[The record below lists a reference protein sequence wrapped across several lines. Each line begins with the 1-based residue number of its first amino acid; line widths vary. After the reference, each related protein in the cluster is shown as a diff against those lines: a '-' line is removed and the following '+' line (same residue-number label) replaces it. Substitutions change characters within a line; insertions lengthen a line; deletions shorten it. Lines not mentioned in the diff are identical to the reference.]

1 MRSPVKL
8 VPLAFLLPLPLACG
22 PTPARAD
29 PDRLPVVE
37 LTAFKDGHALVR
49 REGAVPLEAG
59 VARVDGLPEPIFGT
73 FWPYAVGQDKNGE
86 GATLK
91 SATAGYQAVTL
102 TRTPLTPEEILT
114 AAVGTRVVIH
124 ESRGEADV
132 SHEAEILGRPVRSAA
147 ERDRNDRDPAAG
159 GQPSLPQ
166 RGAVIFL
173 KTDAGVRVMPV
184 SKITEFTLLGP
195 VPDEIEET
203 AIRTG
208 LKLRI
213 DSKNPDGEA
222 VAGLSYVQKGF
233 KWVPQYR
240 VELGEEGKAKVTLQA
255 ALVND
260 LIDLEDATVR
270 LVVGVPTFAFAG
282 QTDPISLQVAYDQVS
297 RAIHNYNGADFDG
310 DFGDVLMMNSI
321 QTQVRGR
328 SRREAAEAAPAP
340 EITGGAR
347 AEDLYVYTLEHITLA
362 KGERMTVTVKE
373 FEVPY
378 EDRYAALLP
387 LAPPRELLTDDAER
401 RRVGALLAAGDV
413 AHAVVLTNNS
423 DAPFTTAPA
432 LLYRDGQILAQGL
445 MTYAAP
451 GGTSEVHL
459 GNAVEVRTD
468 LSETITGRRPEPNLR
483 GQERF
488 ERITLKG
495 TVEVTNRR
503 PEPTTVHL
511 TKLVP
516 GTVEAASHDAK
527 RRELGPADMAGYPDG
542 AVNLSRYGVPN
553 WWVSLNPTTEIE
565 WELTVPPGET
575 VAVTYE
581 WHYFWRW

>member
-1 MRSPVKL
+1 MRRSVPL
-8 VPLAFLLPLPLACG
+8 VPLAFLLPLACG

-29 PDRLPVVE
+29 LDRLPVVE

-49 REGAVPLEAG
+49 REGTVPLEAG
-59 VARVDGLPEPIFGT
+59 VARVDGLPEPVFGT
-73 FWPYAVGQDKNGE
+73 FWPYTAGKGT
-86 GATLK
+86 TLK

-124 ESRGEADV
+124 ESRGEVDV
-132 SHEAEILGRPVRSAA
+132 SYEAEILGRPVRSAA

-159 GQPSLPQ
+159 GGQPSLPQ

-173 KTDAGVRVMPV
+173 KTDSGVRVVPI

-195 VPDEIEET
+195 VPETIEEA
-203 AIRTG
+203 AIKTG

-213 DSKNPDGEA
+213 DSNDPDGKA

-240 VELGEEGKAKVTLQA
+240 VELGEDGKAKVTLQA

-282 QTDPISLQVAYDQVS
+282 QTDPISLQVAYDQVN
-297 RAIHNYNGADFDG
+297 RAIRSYNGTVDFDG
-310 DFGDVLMMNSI
+310 DAMLMNSV
-321 QTQVRGR
+321 QTQMRGP
-328 SRREAAEAAPAP
+328 SRREAEAAPAP
-340 EITGGAR
+340 AVTGGAR

-401 RRVGALLAAGDV
+401 RRVGALLAASDV

-432 LLYRDGQILAQGL
+432 LLYRDGPRGGTLLAQGL

-451 GGTSEVHL
+451 GGTSEVNL

-495 TVEVTNRR
+495 TIEVTNRR

-516 GTVEAASHDAK
+516 GTAEGASHEAQ

-565 WELTVPPGET
+565 WELAVPPGET

>member
-1 MRSPVKL
+1 MRRSVPL
-8 VPLAFLLPLPLACG
+8 VPLAFLLPLAFD

-29 PDRLPVVE
+29 LDRLPVVE

-49 REGAVPLEAG
+49 REGTVPLEAG
-59 VARVDGLPEPIFGT
+59 VARVDGLPEPVFGT
-73 FWPYAVGQDKNGE
+73 FWPYATGE
-86 GATLK
+86 GVELK
-91 SATAGYQAVTL
+91 SATAGYQRVTL

-124 ESRGEADV
+124 ESRGEVDA
-132 SHEAEILGRPVRSAA
+132 SYEATILGRPTRSS
-147 ERDRNDRDPAAG
+147 EEQSRNDRDPAAG
-159 GQPSLPQ
+159 GGRPPLPV
-166 RGAVIFL
+166 RGPTIL
-173 KTDAGVRVMPV
+173 LGDALVTRVVPIA
-184 SKITEFTLLGP
+184 SITEFTLFGP
-195 VPDEIEET
+195 MPETIEEA
-203 AIRTG
+203 AIKTG

-213 DSKNPDGEA
+213 DSKDPNGQA

-240 VELGEEGKAKVTLQA
+240 VELGAEGKAKVTLQA

-260 LIDLEDATVR
+260 LIDVEDATVR

-282 QTDPISLQVAYDQVS
+282 QTDPISLQVAYDQVN
-297 RAIHNYNGADFDG
+297 RAIRSYNGVFDG
-310 DFGDVLMMNSI
+310 DFDESMLMNSV
-321 QTQVRGR
+321 QTQMRGP
-328 SRREAAEAAPAP
+328 SRREAEAAPAP
-340 EITGGAR
+340 EVTGGTR

-401 RRVGALLAAGDV
+401 RRVGALLAASDV

-432 LLYRDGQILAQGL
+432 LLYRDGPRGGTLLAQGL

-451 GGTSEVHL
+451 GATSDVNL
-459 GNAVEVRTD
+459 GSAVEVRTD

-495 TVEVTNRR
+495 SVEVTNRR

-516 GTVEAASHDAK
+516 GTVEAASNEAQ